1 MNILIKE
8 RRSGPKGIDGD
19 LEMQKFVVRRPG
31 LNVRRQGQQK
41 KQFENLNAVELY
53 CPKCGRSMP
62 VRERLLLV
70 LPEGDKYEYLCV
82 RCGTSVGDRIVKGEP
97 KGVIIT

>member
-1 MNILIKE
+1 
-8 RRSGPKGIDGD
+8 
-19 LEMQKFVVRRPG
+19 MQKFVARRART
-31 LNVRRQGQQK
+31 NIRRQVPQK
-41 KQFENLNAVELY
+41 RQFESLNAVELF

-97 KGVIIT
+97 KQIIIT

>member
-1 MNILIKE
+1 MQNFVS
-8 RRSGPKGIDGD
+8 RRA
-19 LEMQKFVVRRPG
+19 RP
-31 LNVRRQGQQK
+31 NVRRQVRK
-41 KQFENLNAVELY
+41 KSNSKNLNAVELF

-62 VRERLLLV
+62 VREPLPLV

-97 KGVIIT
+97 KGILIT

>member
-1 MNILIKE
+1 MRK
-8 RRSGPKGIDGD
+8 PM
-19 LEMQKFVVRRPG
+19 MQAVRQRTRPSPP
-31 LNVRRQGQQK
+31 QK
-41 KQFENLNAVELY
+41 KQFENLRATELY
-53 CPKCGRSMP
+53 CPKCQRSMP

-97 KGVIIT
+97 HHIIIP

>member
-1 MNILIKE
+1 MRNLRARGFGK
-8 RRSGPKGIDGD
+8 RKTAKPQDG
-19 LEMQKFVVRRPG
+19 
-31 LNVRRQGQQK
+31 RQ
-41 KQFENLNAVELY
+41 FDRLTATELF

-82 RCGTSVGDRIVKGEP
+82 RCGTSVGDRIEKGP
-97 KGVIIT
+97 TQPLLIV

>member
-1 MNILIKE
+1 MNILNQE
-8 RRSGPKGIDGD
+8 RISGPNRTDGE
-19 LEMQKFVVRRPG
+19 LNMQKFVVRRPG
-31 LNVRRQGQQK
+31 PNVRQQGQQK

-97 KGVIIT
+97 KRLIIT

>member
-1 MNILIKE
+1 
-8 RRSGPKGIDGD
+8 
-19 LEMQKFVVRRPG
+19 MQKFVARRART
-31 LNVRRQGQQK
+31 NVRRQVPQK
-41 KQFENLNAVELY
+41 KQFENLNAVELF

-97 KGVIIT
+97 KGIIIT